1 MSSSDSDR
9 TLGRQTSLQNSYVAV
24 SNNTLPSGIR
34 QQSALQQ
41 DVTGALTKMV
51 TDCSNR
57 MAETLEKSTNH
68 LCSQFVSLSKDRDVR
83 EHERDSQFVALSKD
97 RDGRDRERDARDRE
111 RDLLFKAMFDQI
123 TSTLTSTLD
132 KTVNKLTE
140 DNKHLVREISANFIS
155 LSKDKDAKGTESSY
169 LSAIL
174 HLNAQKDSDS
184 AFAISGPGNSFSVSK
199 T

>member
-1 MSSSDSDR
+1 MQNSLDS

-111 RDLLFKAMFDQI
+111 RDLLFKAMFDQM
-123 TSTLTSTLD
+123 TSTLD

-140 DNKHLVREISANFIS
+140 DNKHLVREISSNFIS

>member
-1 MSSSDSDR
+1 LQNSLDS

-111 RDLLFKAMFDQI
+111 RDLLFKAMFDQM
-123 TSTLTSTLD
+123 TSTLD

-140 DNKHLVREISANFIS
+140 DNKHLVREISSNFIS

>member
-1 MSSSDSDR
+1 LQNSLDR

>member
-1 MSSSDSDR
+1 
-9 TLGRQTSLQNSYVAV
+9 
-24 SNNTLPSGIR
+24 
-34 QQSALQQ
+34 
-41 DVTGALTKMV
+41 
-51 TDCSNR
+51 

-97 RDGRDRERDARDRE
+97 RDGRDRERD
-111 RDLLFKAMFDQI
+111 LLFKAMFDQM
-123 TSTLTSTLD
+123 TSTLD

-140 DNKHLVREISANFIS
+140 DNKHLVREISSNFIS